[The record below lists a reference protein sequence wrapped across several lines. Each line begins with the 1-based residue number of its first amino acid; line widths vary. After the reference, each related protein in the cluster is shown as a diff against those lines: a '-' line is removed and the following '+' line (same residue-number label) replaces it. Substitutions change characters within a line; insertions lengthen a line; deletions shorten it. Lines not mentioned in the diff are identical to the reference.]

1 MTQKLIIT
9 GDLPSLN
16 QVIAA
21 SKKHR
26 SHYAKEKKRWT
37 NTVYAEALSQG
48 LKPVAGPVWIRC
60 EHYLKNR
67 RVDPDNKAV
76 GLKYVLD
83 GLQVAKVLPEDNMDW
98 IIGFIHTFHIDKN
111 KPRLEVFLQPEPEG
125 I

>member
-1 MTQKLIIT
+1 MSQKLIIT

-21 SKKHR
+21 SKKHW

-37 NTVYAEALSQG
+37 NTVYAETLS
-48 LKPVAGPVWIRC
+48 GPVWIKC

-111 KPRLEVFLQPEPEG
+111 NPRLEVFLQPEPEG